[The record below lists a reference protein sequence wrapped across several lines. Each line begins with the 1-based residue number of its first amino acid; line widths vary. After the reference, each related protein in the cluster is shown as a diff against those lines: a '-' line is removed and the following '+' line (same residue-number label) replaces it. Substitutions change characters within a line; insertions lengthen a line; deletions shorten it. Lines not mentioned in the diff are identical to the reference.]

1 MKDVLIPGRRMAR
14 EFLIFA
20 GCFVIALGMNIFAI
34 IKYQTQW
41 KELFTTLH
49 ITLAVAVVIYVVLAL
64 LRFLICGIAR
74 LFRRK
79 TG

>member
-1 MKDVLIPGRRMAR
+1 MKDVLIPGPRMTR
-14 EFLIFA
+14 EFLIFG
-20 GCFVIALGMNIFAI
+20 GCFVIALGLNIFSI

-49 ITLAVAVVIYVVLAL
+49 ITFAVAVVIYIVFAL
-64 LRFLICGIAR
+64 MRFLICGIAS